1 MKVKDIQA
9 FCATTNIKLPLF
21 SDGVKAG
28 FPSPA
33 DDHLQRRLDLN
44 EELISHPAATFLVKV
59 EGDSMQEAGIF
70 DKDTLVVDRSL
81 NPVNKSV
88 VVALLNGEF
97 TVKYFYKTA
106 NQISLKPAN
115 KEYQPITIKSSDDFE
130 VWGVVTNAIHHF
142 NAS

>member
-1 MKVKDIQA
+1 MKVKYIQA
-9 FCATTNIKLPLF
+9 FSATTAIKLPLF

-33 DDHLQRRLDLN
+33 DDHLQRHIDLN
-44 EELISHPAATFLVKV
+44 DELIAHPSATFLVRV
-59 EGDSMQEAGIF
+59 EGDSMREAGIL

-97 TVKYFYKTA
+97 TVKYFYKKE
-106 NQISLKPAN
+106 NQIALKPAN
-115 KEYQPITIKSSDDFE
+115 INYEPIQIKSSDDFE